1 MGIIQNVSVKLG
13 SDFELADSGA
23 SGETS
28 LLVLETGSALTI
40 RNTSVTADIT
50 CSGKLSG
57 FVGRANGELRVID
70 SNVSGRL
77 LANESAGV
85 VGSSGSVFYG
95 QNLHA
100 GAVLKGKRAA
110 QVCVDASGVF

>member
-1 MGIIQNVSVKLG
+1 MGIIQNVSVKL
-13 SDFELADSGA
+13 SDFEPAGSGG

-28 LLVLETGSALTI
+28 FLVLETGNALTI
-40 RNTSVTADIT
+40 RNTSVTADVS

-57 FVGRANGELRVID
+57 FVGRAKGELRVID

-77 LANESAGV
+77 LADESAGV

-95 QNLHA
+95 LNVRVNAALM
-100 GAVLKGKRAA
+100 GKRAA
-110 QVCVDASGVF
+110 